1 VLVTRAFVFSAS
13 LLLSTRGDVF
23 SPRESNR
30 AKDSPLT
37 VGEFPIRELSRILCR
52 TEDLGRTLFCLRGL
66 RGQVPGTEAVMDVA
80 KHERDG
86 GGAIDPRVSGVPVQ
100 QVVKAAHD
108 ELRQLMRQRADIMK
122 RIGTVK
128 QTISGLANLFG
139 DDVLGEDLL
148 ELIDRKPNG
157 RQPGFTK
164 ACRIVL
170 MEARGPLGAREV
182 CQELE
187 RRAGDILV
195 RHKDPMASVTTV
207 LNRLV
212 DYGEARSLTNDRGR
226 RVWEWVSETDAP
238 SNGVPLQ
245 ASL

>member
-1 VLVTRAFVFSAS
+1 
-13 LLLSTRGDVF
+13 
-23 SPRESNR
+23 
-30 AKDSPLT
+30 
-37 VGEFPIRELSRILCR
+37 
-52 TEDLGRTLFCLRGL
+52 
-66 RGQVPGTEAVMDVA
+66 MDVA
-80 KHERDG
+80 RHGRDG
-86 GGAIDPRVSGVPVQ
+86 AGEVDPRVSGVPVQ

-108 ELRQLMRQRADIMK
+108 ELRQLMRQRAEIMK

-139 DDVLGEDLL
+139 DDVLGEDIL

-187 RRAGDILV
+187 RRAPEILL

-226 RVWEWVSETDAP
+226 RVWEWVSESDPGSEALP
-238 SNGVPLQ
+238 SQVT
-245 ASL
+245 A

>member
-1 VLVTRAFVFSAS
+1 
-13 LLLSTRGDVF
+13 
-23 SPRESNR
+23 
-30 AKDSPLT
+30 
-37 VGEFPIRELSRILCR
+37 
-52 TEDLGRTLFCLRGL
+52 
-66 RGQVPGTEAVMDVA
+66 MDVG
-80 KHERDG
+80 KYDRDG
-86 GGAIDPRVSGVPVQ
+86 AGAIDPRVSGVPVQ
-100 QVVKAAHD
+100 QVVRAAHD

-164 ACRIVL
+164 ACRTVL
-170 MEARGPLGAREV
+170 MEARSPLGAREV

-187 RRAGDILV
+187 RRASEILL

-226 RVWEWVSETDAP
+226 RVWEWVSEGDSPA
-238 SNGVPLQ
+238 NGVPTQ
-245 ASL
+245 VTV